1 MSNSN
6 SNKIKFGIYGIA
18 LLMMGIIGISGAL
31 ATIGANFPDV
41 SELAIQNLIA
51 IPCIVV
57 IPVTVLVGKLM
68 ESISK
73 KVIALVGAV
82 LFLIGGVAPAFMS
95 NFTLI
100 LVMRGIFGVG
110 VGVAQVVSTALV
122 AENFEGA
129 EREKVQGNLQACQ
142 MLGCALL
149 VFTAGALADVKYN
162 LAYYVHFIAII
173 TIVLVLLGVPN
184 KKPVGAGVS
193 GEQKPKT
200 RMTKGAWTMAALTFA
215 LFIIGQTYSV
225 QLSYLVVEKGI
236 GSSTQAGLGIAFFAI
251 GGFVMGL
258 LFGKVSSKVK
268 TYIIALGIA
277 VMALGCFIVTF
288 AGGMAA
294 CHTGSLL
301 YGMGLSMALP
311 GIFITTTTSV
321 DPFSAGMAISIVTA
335 LQNLAQFCNP
345 YLYSFIASALRT
357 EKIVFTQ
364 LLLTSVLLAVLAVCM
379 AVWGMKKKKEAADC
393 SV

>member
-184 KKPVGAGVS
+184 KNWSEP
-193 GEQKPKT
+193 E
-200 RMTKGAWTMAALTFA
+200 
-215 LFIIGQTYSV
+215 
-225 QLSYLVVEKGI
+225 
-236 GSSTQAGLGIAFFAI
+236 
-251 GGFVMGL
+251 
-258 LFGKVSSKVK
+258 
-268 TYIIALGIA
+268 
-277 VMALGCFIVTF
+277 
-288 AGGMAA
+288 
-294 CHTGSLL
+294 
-301 YGMGLSMALP
+301 
-311 GIFITTTTSV
+311 
-321 DPFSAGMAISIVTA
+321 
-335 LQNLAQFCNP
+335 
-345 YLYSFIASALRT
+345 
-357 EKIVFTQ
+357 
-364 LLLTSVLLAVLAVCM
+364 
-379 AVWGMKKKKEAADC
+379 
-393 SV
+393 